1 MKKQW
6 DIWGIALSTACV
18 IHCFA
23 VVLLP
28 LLLPAVEIFVHNGW
42 FHRIFA
48 TLVVITTPLAFIPG
62 YRRHKL
68 QRVLISAVAGL
79 TLVILGTF
87 LDGQL
92 NEVFTHGIS
101 ISGSLLLVSAHVFN
115 IRYSRQFHPVRHK
128 HSNTENCC
136 NH

>member
-18 IHCFA
+18 IQSCSGSSSIA
-23 VVLLP
+23 I
-28 LLLPAVEIFVHNGW
+28 PAVEIFVHNGW

-68 QRVLISAVAGL
+68 QRVLGCAVAGL
-79 TLVILGTF
+79 VLVILGAL

-101 ISGSLLLVSAHVFN
+101 ISGSLLLVSAHVLN
-115 IRYSRQFHPVRHK
+115 IRYSRQFHPVK
-128 HSNTENCC
+128 HTHSHTEKCC
-136 NH
+136 